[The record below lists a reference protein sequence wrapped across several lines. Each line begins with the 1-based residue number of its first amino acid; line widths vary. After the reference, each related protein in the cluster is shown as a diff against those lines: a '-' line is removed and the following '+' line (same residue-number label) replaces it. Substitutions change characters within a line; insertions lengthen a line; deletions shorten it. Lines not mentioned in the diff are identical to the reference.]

1 MEDST
6 PFVDLIN
13 ASQQLN
19 TEQPSGVSP
28 VQMSMSLSSSRL
40 ASLVQ
45 FRHLIAAPRPFCDST
60 VPVSS
65 PLNISKVS
73 ILDNIQLT
81 PIPYGS
87 TYKLP
92 QRQNQGMQLDRF
104 SLEGKVRYTNA
115 NYVSCERIA
124 PERNALVNY
133 MDSIKIPT
141 KVEEPRWKKL
151 YGIRSGKKLT

>member
-1 MEDST
+1 M
-6 PFVDLIN
+6 N
-13 ASQQLN
+13 
-19 TEQPSGVSP
+19 
-28 VQMSMSLSSSRL
+28 MSFSLSQLTSL
-40 ASLVQ
+40 AQ

-81 PIPYGS
+81 LIPYES

-92 QRQNQGMQLDRF
+92 PRQNQVMPFDRF
-104 SLEGKVRYTNA
+104 SLEGKVRYPNA

-124 PERNALVNY
+124 PERKALVNY
-133 MDSIKIPT
+133 MDSIKSLT